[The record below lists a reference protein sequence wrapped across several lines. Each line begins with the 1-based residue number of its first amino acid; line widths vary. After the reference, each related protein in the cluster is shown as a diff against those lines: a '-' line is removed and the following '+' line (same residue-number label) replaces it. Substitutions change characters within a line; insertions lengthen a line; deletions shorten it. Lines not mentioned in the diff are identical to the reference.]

1 MNRIILAQTAFL
13 GDLVLTTPL
22 FRAVKKI
29 HPDCYLTVIIRPE
42 YRELMRAIPEIDEL
56 IFYDKRGRERGLLNF
71 YNKIREIR
79 LRLASLAISPHR
91 SARTALMLWQT
102 HIPRR
107 IGFAEAGLSFLYTD
121 RVARNMS
128 LHEVDRN
135 LSLIS
140 SFEQDPDKF
149 DRMPYLPIK
158 EEWDKEASRLLPQSR
173 NLVGVAP
180 SSVWPT
186 KRWTPAGFSRL
197 IDLLSEK
204 FNLRAV
210 VLGEPGAEP
219 LAREITGQTKSE
231 PINLVGKTS
240 LGVLTAVVSRLKL
253 LVSNDSGLVHVA
265 SARNISTVVIY
276 GPTSPKFGY
285 GPLGPG
291 SRTVELPLDCRPCH
305 IHGPRECPKEH
316 FKCMKEITPEQVL
329 ETVEMILNQTP
340 HPPLSPEGRGLR

>member
-1 MNRIILAQTAFL
+1 MNRIIIVQTAFL
-13 GDLVLTTPL
+13 GDLILTTPL
-22 FRAVKKI
+22 FRALKKT
-29 HPDCYLTVIIRPE
+29 HPDSCLSLVVRPE

-56 IFYDKRGRERGLLNF
+56 IFYDKRGRERGLFSF
-71 YNKIREIR
+71 YKKIREIR
-79 LRLASLAISPHR
+79 LRLASLAVSPHR
-91 SARTALMLWQT
+91 SARTSLLLWQA

-107 IGFAEAGLSFLYTD
+107 VGFAEAGLSFLYTD
-121 RVARNMS
+121 RVARDMS

-140 SFEQDPDKF
+140 ALEQDPGKF
-149 DRMPYLPIK
+149 DRMPYLQVK
-158 EEWDKEASRLLPQSR
+158 EEWEKEASSLLPASQG
-173 NLVGVAP
+173 LVGIAP

-186 KRWTPAGFSRL
+186 KRWVPAGFSRL

-219 LAREITGQTKSE
+219 LAREIIGQTKSE
-231 PINLVGKTS
+231 PINLVGKTP
-240 LGVLTAVVSRLKL
+240 LGVLTAVVSKLKL

-265 SARNISTVVIY
+265 SARNIPTVVIY

-291 SRTVELPLDCRPCH
+291 SRVVELNLDCRPCH
-305 IHGPRECPKEH
+305 IHGPRECPEGH
-316 FKCMKEITPEQVL
+316 FRCMKEITPEQVL
-329 ETVEMILNQTP
+329 EAVDLILAG
-340 HPPLSPEGRGLR
+340 S